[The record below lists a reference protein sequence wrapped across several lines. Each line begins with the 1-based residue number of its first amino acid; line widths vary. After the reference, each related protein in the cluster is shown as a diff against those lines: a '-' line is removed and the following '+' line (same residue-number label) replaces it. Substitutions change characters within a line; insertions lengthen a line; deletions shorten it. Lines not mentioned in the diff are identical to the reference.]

1 MGLRM
6 YREPDITKPDLIAAW
21 PGIGNIGLIAV
32 DTLRR
37 AVEAEHFA
45 EIEPWH
51 FFYPNGITVQ
61 NGELIDMSFP
71 RSRFFYKK
79 LGTKDL
85 IFFIGEE
92 QPSGGKKGYEMVD
105 LVLNL
110 ATTFRCQRIYTAAAA
125 VTTIHHSVKPK
136 VWAVPNNKNLIHE
149 VKQYPNTV
157 LMSDV
162 ADRIGEGNI
171 TGLNGLLLGAASKRD
186 LPGICLLGEIPV
198 YVSQFL
204 TPYPKAS
211 RSIIEILEYNLGIAP
226 DLSRLD
232 EMDREVDQNIERLYT
247 MIPQEMRDHIDHLK
261 YVEQPEAESTSEI
274 TEEDKKDI
282 MQHIEEFFKKGG
294 QED

>member
-85 IFFIGEE
+85 IFFI
-92 QPSGGKKGYEMVD
+92 
-105 LVLNL
+105 
-110 ATTFRCQRIYTAAAA
+110 FRT
-125 VTTIHHSVKPK
+125 
-136 VWAVPNNKNLIHE
+136 
-149 VKQYPNTV
+149 
-157 LMSDV
+157 
-162 ADRIGEGNI
+162 
-171 TGLNGLLLGAASKRD
+171 
-186 LPGICLLGEIPV
+186 
-198 YVSQFL
+198 
-204 TPYPKAS
+204 
-211 RSIIEILEYNLGIAP
+211 
-226 DLSRLD
+226 
-232 EMDREVDQNIERLYT
+232 
-247 MIPQEMRDHIDHLK
+247 
-261 YVEQPEAESTSEI
+261 
-274 TEEDKKDI
+274 
-282 MQHIEEFFKKGG
+282 
-294 QED
+294 